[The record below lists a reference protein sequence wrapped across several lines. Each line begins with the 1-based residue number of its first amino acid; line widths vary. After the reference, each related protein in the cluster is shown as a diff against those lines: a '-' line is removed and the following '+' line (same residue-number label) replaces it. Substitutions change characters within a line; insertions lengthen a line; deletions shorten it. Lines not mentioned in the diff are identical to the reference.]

1 VEAEDDVVEEVE
13 ADTVDGSAVIRSI
26 RVVPDESYTI
36 PFISKLTQKK
46 KKEKRGNVEARV
58 QHRRISIQKLPPWL
72 SFCNR

>member
-1 VEAEDDVVEEVE
+1 MEAEDDVVEEVE

-46 KKEKRGNVEARV
+46 KGKKKKREEMLKREC
-58 QHRRISIQKLPPWL
+58 SIGG
-72 SFCNR
+72 SVFRNYRHG

>member
-1 VEAEDDVVEEVE
+1 MEAEDDVVEEVE

-46 KKEKRGNVEARV
+46 RKKRNVEVRV
-58 QHRRISIQKLPPWL
+58 HHRRIGIQKLPPWL
-72 SFCNR
+72 RFCNR